1 MKGKFPESGNETV
14 SPDAYRIAQ
23 ALYSSCLAKSEARL
37 EAVEAAFNDS
47 SEQPLEITEKEQRWL
62 KAIITDAKAGN
73 WQSAAAD
80 ARQMMEASGPALTP
94 SPAGSSLNS
103 QDPLEVP
110 SPIKAA

>member
-1 MKGKFPESGNETV
+1 MKNLATIGITLLVLSAIAVAMTFWLGRGYGTV

-62 KAIITDAKAGN
+62 MEIIADAKAGN

-80 ARQMMEASGPALTP
+80 ARQMMED
-94 SPAGSSLNS
+94 
-103 QDPLEVP
+103 QVEY
-110 SPIKAA
+110 